1 MNLQPLGDR
10 VVAKRIEAEEKRE
23 SGIVIPES
31 AQDTPTQAEVV
42 AVGPGSRN
50 NGSVEEPDVD
60 EGDKIV
66 FGEFSGTEI
75 SLNGEEFLVLSSDD
89 ILCKVQ

>member
-1 MNLQPLGDR
+1 MDLQPLGDR
-10 VVAKRIEAEEKRE
+10 VVAKRVEAEEKRD

-42 AVGPGSRN
+42 AVGPGKRE
-50 NGSVEEPDVD
+50 NGSIQEPEVEE
-60 EGDKIV
+60 GDRIV

-75 SLNGEEFLVLSSDD
+75 NLNGNEYLVLSSDD
-89 ILCKVQ
+89 ILCKVE